1 MTEQRSTYSSMET
14 STVEDW
20 AIFTA
25 RQPARRALLPGRL
38 NDMLKQL
45 KSIDDGAPINPFA
58 HSLQSATLAYEDDA
72 DDETVFMALF
82 HDIGQFVSEDNHSQV
97 SAAIL
102 KPYLSEQGYWI
113 IKHHGIFQ
121 GYYYFHHVNQ
131 DRHARDTYSDNPHYE
146 ACVEWCDKYDQ
157 RAFRSDYPSKPLE
170 FFGPMIERV
179 MLPDG
184 GG

>member
-14 STVEDW
+14 STAEDW
-20 AIFTA
+20 ATFTS

-58 HSLQSATLAYEDDA
+58 HSLQSATLAYEDAA

-146 ACVEWCDKYDQ
+146 ACIEWCDKYDQ
-157 RAFRSDYPSKPLE
+157 RAFRRDYPSKPLE
-170 FFGPMIERV
+170 FFEPMIERV
-179 MLPDG
+179 MLPDDG
-184 GG
+184 R

>member
-1 MTEQRSTYSSMET
+1 
-14 STVEDW
+14 
-20 AIFTA
+20 
-25 RQPARRALLPGRL
+25 
-38 NDMLKQL
+38 
-45 KSIDDGAPINPFA
+45 
-58 HSLQSATLAYEDDA
+58 
-72 DDETVFMALF
+72 MALF

-102 KPYLSEQGYWI
+102 KPYLSERGHWI

-121 GYYYFHHVNQ
+121 GYYYFHHLNQ

-157 RAFRSDYPSKPLE
+157 RAFRSDYSSKPLE